1 MERFAFRKL
10 RVYQTAKSM
19 VKEVNR
25 LAAKIPRDQM
35 DLVWQLR
42 RAARSVVLNIAE
54 GAGEVAPKEKA
65 RIYRIA
71 KRSAF
76 ETIAALDLALDDN
89 YVKPADLNTVLEQL
103 DALIGMLTTMSKK
116 AEARSEAARSQ
127 TPRPRPR
134 PRPES
139 QPRRRGESGRKESPE

>member
-10 RVYQTAKSM
+10 RVYQTAKTM

-25 LAAKIPRDQM
+25 VAGKIPRHQM

-76 ETIAALDLALDDN
+76 ETIAALDLALDEGFL
-89 YVKPADLNTVLEQL
+89 AQSDLETVLEKL
-103 DALIGMLTTMSKK
+103 DAVIGMLTTMSKK
-116 AEARSEAARSQ
+116 AEQRSRATPE

-134 PRPES
+134 PRPKP
-139 QPRRRGESGRKESPE
+139 QPQRRGESGRKESPE